1 MKTDR
6 KIWLLVGGIVLAVFI
21 SYKLAFSK
29 TLQLRSEVSQ
39 LKRNAI
45 GLSELGQL
53 NKQLALRE
61 KQIDSVL
68 QQNNLQSTSIQNG
81 LLNFLNQSK
90 ENSSVKIVS
99 FDEPHRFEGDNGVRV
114 SYTFE
119 LTGDYTDLLELIYG
133 LEREVGYG
141 SVKSLSFEKK
151 RNYRRRID
159 FLSVYVVLEVFES
172 N

>member
-6 KIWLLVGGIVLAVFI
+6 KIWLLVGGIVLAFFI

-39 LKRNAI
+39 LERNAI

-68 QQNNLQSTSIQNG
+68 EQNNLQSTSIQNG
-81 LLNFLNQSK
+81 LLNYLNQSK

-99 FDEPHRFEGDNGVRV
+99 FDEPHRFEGESGVKV

-119 LTGDYTDLLELIYG
+119 LTGDYPDLLELVYG
-133 LEREVGYG
+133 LEQQVG
-141 SVKSLSFEKK
+141 
-151 RNYRRRID
+151 
-159 FLSVYVVLEVFES
+159 
-172 N
+172 